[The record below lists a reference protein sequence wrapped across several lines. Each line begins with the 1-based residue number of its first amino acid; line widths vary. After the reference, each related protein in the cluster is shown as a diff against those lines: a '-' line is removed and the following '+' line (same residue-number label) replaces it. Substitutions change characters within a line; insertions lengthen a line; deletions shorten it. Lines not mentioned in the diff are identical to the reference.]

1 MVEVMQLLDFAISWR
16 HVGDFERAHLRLD
29 RIEKQKPDWP
39 MGIAERAYTFI
50 GERKFKE
57 AEKCLTR
64 AIELQSKIPELWYMR
79 GQVRTRLGRYL
90 EAISDYEQALKVNPR
105 DRFAHWCLGMMRVAC
120 PDDDIRN
127 LEKAK
132 EHLARVDDVMPS
144 RVPIAGRYQ
153 LKAAIMAEERNF
165 EDALRY
171 WGWNRQ
177 SQLPREEVIEI
188 QEGFR
193 NKKPYRFKTYVK
205 EPD

>member
-1 MVEVMQLLDFAISWR
+1 MA
-16 HVGDFERAHLRLD
+16 
-29 RIEKQKPDWP
+29 
-39 MGIAERAYTFI
+39 IAERAYTFI
-50 GERKFKE
+50 GEHKFKE

-64 AIELQSKIPELWYMR
+64 AIELQSKIPELWSMR
-79 GQVRTRLGRYL
+79 GLVRTRLGRYH

-132 EHLARVDDVMPS
+132 QHLARVEDVMSS

-153 LKAAIMAEERNF
+153 LKAAIMAEEGNF
-165 EDALRY
+165 EDALLY
-171 WGWNRQ
+171 WSWNRQ
-177 SQLPREEVIEI
+177 SNLSREEVIEV

-193 NKKPYRFKTYVK
+193 NKKPYRFKMHVK
-205 EPD
+205 EPN